1 MHRFFLPTEK
11 WNDAT
16 LDASESHHAL
26 HVLRLGGGARVTVFD
41 GEGGEAMATISEV
54 SGHRVHL
61 HLGERTS
68 QPPATCAITLA
79 QAVPK
84 GKNMELIVQK
94 AVELGAAAV
103 APILSER
110 TIVHLDKTEASRK
123 RDKWTAIALEAC
135 KQCGQNR
142 LPHIASPQ
150 TLDRFFAT
158 REETDLESAETRD
171 ARQPQRIFAP
181 FCSEFSAGIRSN
193 TCRKFGAEWHQKAK
207 ADDVRLSS
215 RHSLTLIASLQPDA
229 RPIRAALEDYERF
242 SKRRPISVTA
252 LIGPEGDFTP
262 AELSLAKSHGAQPVT
277 LGPIILRTETAA
289 LYILSVLSYELL

>member
-26 HVLRLGGGARVTVFD
+26 HVLRLSGGSRVTVFD
-41 GEGGEAMATISEV
+41 GEGGEAMATISSV
-54 SGHRVHL
+54 SGNRVHL
-61 HLGERTS
+61 HLGERTN
-68 QPPATCAITLA
+68 QPPSACSITLA

-103 APILSER
+103 TPILSER
-110 TIVHLDKTEASRK
+110 TIVHLDKTDALRK
-123 RDKWTAIALEAC
+123 RDKWATIALEAC

-142 LPHIASPQ
+142 LPRIAVPQ
-150 TLDRFFAT
+150 TLERFFAT
-158 REETDLESAETRD
+158 REETD
-171 ARQPQRIFAP
+171 
-181 FCSEFSAGIRSN
+181 
-193 TCRKFGAEWHQKAK
+193 
-207 ADDVRLSS
+207 
-215 RHSLTLIASLQPDA
+215 LTLIASLQPDA
-229 RPIRAALEDYERF
+229 RPIRDVFEDYERF
-242 SKRRPISVTA
+242 NQRRPVSVIA

-289 LYILSVLSYELL
+289 LYTLSVLSYELL